1 MPVALVTGATAGIGA
16 AFVAQLARE
25 GSDLVLV
32 ARTES
37 RLIEQAAELT
47 QRYGIAVQVIAADLS
62 TDDGLDRVE
71 ARVGYSTAPIDTAP
85 IDTAPID
92 TAPIDAAPIDLLVNN
107 AGFGLEADFLDS
119 DVADED
125 RMLAVNVR
133 AVMRLTHAA
142 LPGMVARGSGGILN
156 VSSVAGSVPAAT
168 GATYGASKAW
178 VTAFTESLSMLVKD
192 RGVQLTALC
201 PGFTRTEFHERVGV
215 TRGGVPKRLWLDAAD
230 VVATGLRDHRRGAV
244 ISVPGVQYKASVLGA
259 RLVPRGVLRW
269 MSARVTAE
277 T

>member
-1 MPVALVTGATAGIGA
+1 
-16 AFVAQLARE
+16 
-25 GSDLVLV
+25 
-32 ARTES
+32 
-37 RLIEQAAELT
+37 LIEQAAELT